1 MSEADAVSKSRSG
14 PVTVISLRKDFENL
28 GIKKGMRLLVH
39 SSLSKLGWVC
49 GGPVAVIRAIEEV
62 IGADGTLVMPA
73 HSGDLSEPSSWQ
85 NPPVPESWYGIIRK
99 TMPPFDRSA
108 TPTRGMGKI
117 PETFRK
123 MKAVVRSN
131 HPQVSFVA
139 RGNDALYITDDHQL
153 DFGMGEGSPLA
164 RMYELRAFI
173 LMIGVTHSNNSS
185 LHLAEY
191 RAEYPSKEVCKDG
204 APIVE
209 KGQRIWKEFFDISLS
224 TDDFEDIGKAF
235 ESEYPYLVNR
245 GKVGYA
251 DSLLIPQKE
260 LVDFA
265 TRWMSE
271 NRE

>member
-1 MSEADAVSKSRSG
+1 LSEADAVSKSRSG

-62 IGADGTLVMPA
+62 IGVDGTLVMPA
-73 HSGDLSEPSSWQ
+73 HPGDLSEPSSWQ
-85 NPPVPESWYGIIRK
+85 NPPVPESWHGTIRK

-139 RGNDALYITDDHQL
+139 RGKDALYITDDHQL

-173 LMIGVTHSNNSS
+173 LLIGEPTLTTVLCTWPNTGPSTLQRKSVKTGLRLWKRARGSGKSS
-185 LHLAEY
+185 PTS
-191 RAEYPSKEVCKDG
+191 RS
-204 APIVE
+204 APTIS
-209 KGQRIWKEFFDISLS
+209 RI
-224 TDDFEDIGKAF
+224 
-235 ESEYPYLVNR
+235 
-245 GKVGYA
+245 
-251 DSLLIPQKE
+251 
-260 LVDFA
+260 
-265 TRWMSE
+265 
-271 NRE
+271 